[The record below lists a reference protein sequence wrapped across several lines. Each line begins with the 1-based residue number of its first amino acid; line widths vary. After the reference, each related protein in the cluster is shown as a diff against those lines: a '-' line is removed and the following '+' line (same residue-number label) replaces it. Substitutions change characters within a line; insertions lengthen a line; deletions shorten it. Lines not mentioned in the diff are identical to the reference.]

1 MLRPSWGPEQGM
13 RYPWVTSAFGSG
25 AQSGNFRA
33 MWNGGPLGVK
43 LVKRQARRR
52 KEIKVK
58 TFQKN

>member
-1 MLRPSWGPEQGM
+1 M

-52 KEIKVK
+52 KEVKVK